1 MPALYALLDKLAA
14 GFAGPLKDYIW
25 IVTVLV
31 MLCALLTHSAWTI
44 MSIKRDVRET
54 GIRLGKLERR
64 VKRNAKL
71 GRQRNDSLEDKLE
84 RILSA
89 LGIPTVVE

>member
-14 GFAGPLKDYIW
+14 GFAGPAKDYIW

-31 MLCALLTHSAWTI
+31 MLGALLTHSAWTI
-44 MSIKRDVRET
+44 MSIKRDVKET
-54 GIRLGKLERR
+54 GVRLGKLERR

-71 GRQRNDSLEDKLE
+71 GRERNQSLDDKLE
-84 RILSA
+84 RILVA
-89 LGIPTVVE
+89 MNIPTVVE